1 MHFDAQKLLRGRLD
15 VKSILTG
22 DLPPSFFFFLL
33 HLMDDWERHSLVLVT
48 VLSHSPARNA

>member
-15 VKSILTG
+15 VKSVLTG